1 MIQFRAEGVETQT
14 KIVLTIRYVHTLHYL
29 YAYHAIFVVLLANTY
44 LTSI

>member
-29 YAYHAIFVVLLANTY
+29 YAYHAIFMVLL
-44 LTSI
+44 SEIHI